1 MAESADKLKR
11 LIAVA
16 TQLNST
22 LNLDELLELI
32 IASAAELLEARGGSL
47 LLLDEEAGELVFKVA
62 TADPELV
69 GQRIP
74 ADAGIAGQAV
84 RDQSPITITDTAT
97 DNRVNRQVDQATGT
111 VTESLVA
118 APLVV
123 KDRAIGVIEV
133 MNKRAGTFDDADE
146 ELAVALA
153 SLAAVAIDNAS
164 MYASLADAVV
174 AARMSY
180 RL

>member
-1 MAESADKLKR
+1 MPESADKLKR

-22 LNLDELLELI
+22 LNLDELLDLI
-32 IASAAELLEARGGSL
+32 MSSAAELLEARAGSL
-47 LLLDEEAGELVFKVA
+47 LLLDDDTGELVFKVA

-74 ADAGIAGQAV
+74 GDKGIAGQAV
-84 RDQSPITITDTAT
+84 QGRAPITIADTSTD
-97 DNRVNRQVDQATGT
+97 DRVNRQVDQATGT

-133 MNKRAGTFDDADE
+133 MNKQTGTFDADDE

-164 MYASLADAVV
+164 MYARLADAVV